1 MWTMDNEQWT
11 SLCIHAVLGIST
23 FTMVMLLQMSK
34 DSKYPEPKPM
44 IFR

>member
-1 MWTMDNEQWT
+1 MWKMDNEQLT
-11 SLCIHAVLGIST
+11 ILCIHAVLGIST